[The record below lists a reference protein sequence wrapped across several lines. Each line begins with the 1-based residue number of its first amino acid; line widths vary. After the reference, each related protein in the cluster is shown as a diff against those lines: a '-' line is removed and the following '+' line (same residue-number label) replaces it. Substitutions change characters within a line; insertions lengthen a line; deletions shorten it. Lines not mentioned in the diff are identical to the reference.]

1 MVMANKADTG
11 AGIVG
16 LIFLA
21 LGVMNFLQGD
31 SWVVWVLLGVIL
43 GGVGAG
49 RRLIKGRAD

>member
-1 MVMANKADTG
+1 MANKADTG
-11 AGIVG
+11 VGIVG

-43 GGVGAG
+43 GGVGAA
-49 RRLIKGRAD
+49 RRLLGGKND

>member
-1 MVMANKADTG
+1 MASKADTG

-21 LGVMNFLQGD
+21 LGVTNLLQGD